1 MMLAETFLEILDDW
15 RPAFPQQRTHLRAA
29 RQAVGSLV
37 ALGRRTV
44 TRILWC
50 LGREQHDWTAEYR
63 LFSQSPWRTQDLFA
77 PVLKRALPWCAE
89 DHVEVAFDNTSR
101 GKTGRKITDVS
112 WMKHPLSPP
121 FWINLR
127 FGLRFLQGSLLV
139 PLYRQHDAAP
149 RALPISFEEVATVK
163 KPKRGASEETKMAY
177 AEAKKEHNLSQAF
190 LRMLGRC
197 RQELDRLGAKAR
209 VQVAVVDGS
218 FCNGAVFRNDVERS
232 VIVARSRK
240 DAKLCHP
247 EPAGSRRTYG
257 QKKFTPEEVRKDP
270 KIPWRETRIFHGNE
284 WRAVRYKE
292 LKPVL
297 WQRASGPRPIRLF
310 VVAPIPYRTTA
321 AGKIYYRRPAF
332 LLSTD
337 VEMPAD
343 VLLQAYFDRWQIEV
357 NFREEKTDLGLGQ
370 AQVRTPRS
378 VQRQPALVV
387 ASYSALLLAGLL
399 AFGPH
404 RSDAYLPLP
413 KWRRNAKRPSCL
425 DLITLLRKELT
436 DKPTLLQRF
445 QVTPTPAKMVTA
457 AAA

>member
-1 MMLAETFLEILDDW
+1 MLAETFLEILDDW

-63 LFSQSPWRTQDLFA
+63 LFSQSPWRMQDLFV

-89 DHVEVAFDNTSR
+89 DHVAVAFDYTSR
-101 GKTGRKITDVS
+101 GKTGRAIADVR

-121 FWINLR
+121 FRINLR

-139 PLYRQHDAAP
+139 PLYRQHDTAP

-163 KPKRGASEETKMAY
+163 KPKRNASEETQKAY
-177 AEAKKEHNLSQAF
+177 VEAKKKHNLSQAF
-190 LRMLGRC
+190 VKMLKRC
-197 RQELDRLGAKAR
+197 RKELDRVGAKDR
-209 VQVAVVDGS
+209 VQLAVVDGS
-218 FCNGAVFRNDVERS
+218 FCNRAVFRADVERT
-232 VIVARSRK
+232 VIVARARK

-247 EPAGSRRTYG
+247 EPASSRRTYG
-257 QKKFTPEEVRKDP
+257 QKKFTPEEVLKDP
-270 KIPWRETRIFHGNE
+270 NTPWTKTRIYHGNA
-284 WRAVRYKE
+284 WRGVRYKE

-297 WQRASGPRPIRLF
+297 WQRGSGPRAIRLF

-321 AGKIYYRRPAF
+321 AGRVYYRRPAF

-378 VQRQPALVV
+378 VQRQPGLVV

-425 DLITLLRKELT
+425 DLITLLRQELNQ
-436 DKPTLLQRF
+436 KPALLHRF
-445 QVTPTPAKMVTA
+445 HVTTTPAKMVTA